1 MNELF
6 SGVGIRP
13 FDFIQIT
20 AAFVLTMLLFFR
32 VKGERRF
39 WPNFMLLTFGLQCMF
54 FIIFHDGLGFKTFCW
69 AYADV
74 DFNSGSLGNEEE
86 KTRSPQ
92 QARCWMIQNRRLYCC

>member
-54 FIIFHDGLGFKTFCW
+54 FIIFHDGLGLKLFAGLMLMSTLIVE
-69 AYADV
+69 ALV
-74 DFNSGSLGNEEE
+74 
-86 KTRSPQ
+86 TRKRKLEVRSRP
-92 QARCWMIQNRRLYCC
+92 AVG